1 MSLRR
6 VQDVRVVS
14 DVSNTVNGPP
24 VHVAGQAVVVDVSV
38 PASTGLIEGSNDLT
52 NWVTANS
59 RVDGTTALSSLA
71 DNTHNEVFERFKY
84 IRCGTTSDASAPR
97 NFDFGIFVYEEE

>member
-6 VQDVRVVS
+6 VKDVRVVS
-14 DVSNTVNGPP
+14 ANGSTEVSAPI
-24 VHVAGQAVVVDVSV
+24 HVAGQAAVVDFSG
-38 PASTGLIEGSNDLT
+38 PASTGFVEGSNDLA

-59 RVDGTTALSSLA
+59 RVDGTTALSTLA

-84 IRCGTTSDASAPR
+84 IRCGTTTDGSAPR
-97 NFDFGIFVYEEE
+97 NFDFGVYVYEEE